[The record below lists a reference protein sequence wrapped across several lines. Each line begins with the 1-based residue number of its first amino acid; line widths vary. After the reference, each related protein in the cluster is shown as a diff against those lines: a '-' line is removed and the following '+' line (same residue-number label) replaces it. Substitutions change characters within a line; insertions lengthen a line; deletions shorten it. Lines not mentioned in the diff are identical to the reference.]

1 MLANEFLAFEHS
13 PLFFVDII
21 IHCSLL
27 RTCRVRVEEKEEF
40 LVYTVLWT
48 LTCHPYLESATALSD
63 KEKERKV
70 NFRTRFFLMLANE
83 FLAFEHSPLFFVD
96 IIIHCSLLR
105 TCRVRVEEKE
115 EFLVYTVLWTLT
127 CHPYL
132 ESATALSDYYKEKE
146 RKVNFRTRFF
156 LMLANEFL
164 AFEHS
169 PLFFVDI
176 IIHCSLLRT
185 CRVRVEEKEEF
196 LVYTV
201 LWTLTCHPYLESA
214 TALSDTYP
222 HCSNDIVN
230 SCLAILNLM
239 LCMQ

>member
-1 MLANEFLAFEHS
+1 MSSQRGSAHKPRPLQNGVERLAAVFRESKLIAKDQ
-13 PLFFVDII
+13 PLGA
-21 IHCSLL
+21 
-27 RTCRVRVEEKEEF
+27 
-40 LVYTVLWT
+40 T
-48 LTCHPYLESATALSD
+48 LTDGQSRILMTIASKSVRRSYYYYYYPY
-63 KEKERKV
+63 
-70 NFRTRFFLMLANE
+70 
-83 FLAFEHSPLFFVD
+83 
-96 IIIHCSLLR
+96 
-105 TCRVRVEEKE
+105 
-115 EFLVYTVLWTLT
+115 Y
-127 CHPYL
+127 YYY
-132 ESATALSDYYKEKE
+132 YYKEKE

-214 TALSDTYP
+214 TAL
-222 HCSNDIVN
+222 
-230 SCLAILNLM
+230 
-239 LCMQ
+239 

>member
-1 MLANEFLAFEHS
+1 MTIAS
-13 PLFFVDII
+13 K
-21 IHCSLL
+21 S
-27 RTCRVRVEEKEEF
+27 VRRS
-40 LVYTVLWT
+40 YYYYY
-48 LTCHPYLESATALSD
+48 PY
-63 KEKERKV
+63 
-70 NFRTRFFLMLANE
+70 
-83 FLAFEHSPLFFVD
+83 
-96 IIIHCSLLR
+96 
-105 TCRVRVEEKE
+105 
-115 EFLVYTVLWTLT
+115 Y
-127 CHPYL
+127 
-132 ESATALSDYYKEKE
+132 YYKEKE

-214 TALSDTYP
+214 TALSDKRSTVQVKGWGIELEMVITVINAI
-222 HCSNDIVN
+222 HGCSDELFNTQK
-230 SCLAILNLM
+230 SCMLQIILSNIFM
-239 LCMQ
+239 Y

>member
-1 MLANEFLAFEHS
+1 MFIIVARGLHTIKNYSIPDKVQMCYRAVTDSWLQIKSDLLPHGLPTDQEFRSVTRML
-13 PLFFVDII
+13 
-21 IHCSLL
+21 
-27 RTCRVRVEEKEEF
+27 RVN
-40 LVYTVLWT
+40 YGLWIFR
-48 LTCHPYLESATALSD
+48 CVESASALSD
-63 KEKERKV
+63 
-70 NFRTRFFLMLANE
+70 
-83 FLAFEHSPLFFVD
+83 
-96 IIIHCSLLR
+96 
-105 TCRVRVEEKE
+105 
-115 EFLVYTVLWTLT
+115 Y
-127 CHPYL
+127 YY
-132 ESATALSDYYKEKE
+132 YYKEKE

-214 TALSDTYP
+214 TALSDKEKEQK
-222 HCSNDIVN
+222 SILDIDFF
-230 SCLAILNLM
+230 
-239 LCMQ
+239 LC

>member
-1 MLANEFLAFEHS
+1 MTIAS
-13 PLFFVDII
+13 K
-21 IHCSLL
+21 S
-27 RTCRVRVEEKEEF
+27 VRRS
-40 LVYTVLWT
+40 YYYYYY
-48 LTCHPYLESATALSD
+48 PY
-63 KEKERKV
+63 
-70 NFRTRFFLMLANE
+70 
-83 FLAFEHSPLFFVD
+83 
-96 IIIHCSLLR
+96 
-105 TCRVRVEEKE
+105 
-115 EFLVYTVLWTLT
+115 Y
-127 CHPYL
+127 YY
-132 ESATALSDYYKEKE
+132 YYKEKE

-214 TALSDTYP
+214 TALSDTVPFQMSLY
-222 HCSNDIVN
+222 
-230 SCLAILNLM
+230 ILSDACVIRVMITSYAAQTSISIPLSAAGP
-239 LCMQ
+239 L

>member
-1 MLANEFLAFEHS
+1 MTIAS
-13 PLFFVDII
+13 K
-21 IHCSLL
+21 S
-27 RTCRVRVEEKEEF
+27 VRRS
-40 LVYTVLWT
+40 Y
-48 LTCHPYLESATALSD
+48 
-63 KEKERKV
+63 
-70 NFRTRFFLMLANE
+70 
-83 FLAFEHSPLFFVD
+83 
-96 IIIHCSLLR
+96 
-105 TCRVRVEEKE
+105 
-115 EFLVYTVLWTLT
+115 
-127 CHPYL
+127 
-132 ESATALSDYYKEKE
+132 YYKEKE

-214 TALSDTYP
+214 TALSDKEKEQK
-222 HCSNDIVN
+222 SILDIVF
-230 SCLAILNLM
+230 SHVSE
-239 LCMQ
+239 

>member
-1 MLANEFLAFEHS
+1 MGSKLQ
-13 PLFFVDII
+13 II
-21 IHCSLL
+21 
-27 RTCRVRVEEKEEF
+27 
-40 LVYTVLWT
+40 
-48 LTCHPYLESATALSD
+48 AAALPEQYY

-70 NFRTRFFLMLANE
+70 NFRT
-83 FLAFEHSPLFFVD
+83 H
-96 IIIHCSLLR
+96 
-105 TCRVRVEEKE
+105 
-115 EFLVYTVLWTLT
+115 Y
-127 CHPYL
+127 YYY
-132 ESATALSDYYKEKE
+132 YYKEKE

-185 CRVRVEEKEEF
+185 CRERVEEKEEF

-214 TALSDTYP
+214 TALSDYSYTFEVQTK
-222 HCSNDIVN
+222 IVFHRN
-230 SCLAILNLM
+230 
-239 LCMQ
+239 

>member
-1 MLANEFLAFEHS
+1 
-13 PLFFVDII
+13 
-21 IHCSLL
+21 
-27 RTCRVRVEEKEEF
+27 
-40 LVYTVLWT
+40 
-48 LTCHPYLESATALSD
+48 
-63 KEKERKV
+63 
-70 NFRTRFFLMLANE
+70 MLANE

-169 PLFFVDI
+169 PLIFVDI

-214 TALSDTYP
+214 TALSDRGL
-222 HCSNDIVN
+222 HCVSHLLVSKGPYKFIAPSPGHQANRAN
-230 SCLAILNLM
+230 CRAAE
-239 LCMQ
+239 

>member
-1 MLANEFLAFEHS
+1 MTIAS
-13 PLFFVDII
+13 K
-21 IHCSLL
+21 S
-27 RTCRVRVEEKEEF
+27 VRRS
-40 LVYTVLWT
+40 Y
-48 LTCHPYLESATALSD
+48 Y
-63 KEKERKV
+63 
-70 NFRTRFFLMLANE
+70 
-83 FLAFEHSPLFFVD
+83 
-96 IIIHCSLLR
+96 
-105 TCRVRVEEKE
+105 
-115 EFLVYTVLWTLT
+115 Y
-127 CHPYL
+127 
-132 ESATALSDYYKEKE
+132 YYKEKE

-214 TALSDTYP
+214 TALSDIRWGRLPCMCCVHTQGGVITTQGRVISTL
-222 HCSNDIVN
+222 HQVIN
-230 SCLAILNLM
+230 LAIETE
-239 LCMQ
+239 

>member
-1 MLANEFLAFEHS
+1 MTIAS
-13 PLFFVDII
+13 K
-21 IHCSLL
+21 S
-27 RTCRVRVEEKEEF
+27 VRRS
-40 LVYTVLWT
+40 YYYYYY
-48 LTCHPYLESATALSD
+48 P
-63 KEKERKV
+63 
-70 NFRTRFFLMLANE
+70 
-83 FLAFEHSPLFFVD
+83 
-96 IIIHCSLLR
+96 
-105 TCRVRVEEKE
+105 
-115 EFLVYTVLWTLT
+115 
-127 CHPYL
+127 
-132 ESATALSDYYKEKE
+132 YYKEKE

-214 TALSDTYP
+214 TALSDTACACASVNAP
-222 HCSNDIVN
+222 RMCSSLGVSNPVKPLI
-230 SCLAILNLM
+230 SM
-239 LCMQ
+239 LEHAYYVRAGRYYCTTIYNADSQSKF

>member
-1 MLANEFLAFEHS
+1 MTIAS
-13 PLFFVDII
+13 K
-21 IHCSLL
+21 S
-27 RTCRVRVEEKEEF
+27 VRRS
-40 LVYTVLWT
+40 YYYY
-48 LTCHPYLESATALSD
+48 PY
-63 KEKERKV
+63 
-70 NFRTRFFLMLANE
+70 
-83 FLAFEHSPLFFVD
+83 
-96 IIIHCSLLR
+96 
-105 TCRVRVEEKE
+105 
-115 EFLVYTVLWTLT
+115 
-127 CHPYL
+127 
-132 ESATALSDYYKEKE
+132 YYKEKE

-214 TALSDTYP
+214 TALSDNCVP
-222 HCSNDIVN
+222 EW
-230 SCLAILNLM
+230 LAV
-239 LCMQ
+239 

>member
-1 MLANEFLAFEHS
+1 MTIAS
-13 PLFFVDII
+13 K
-21 IHCSLL
+21 S
-27 RTCRVRVEEKEEF
+27 VRRS
-40 LVYTVLWT
+40 YYYYYY
-48 LTCHPYLESATALSD
+48 PY
-63 KEKERKV
+63 
-70 NFRTRFFLMLANE
+70 
-83 FLAFEHSPLFFVD
+83 
-96 IIIHCSLLR
+96 
-105 TCRVRVEEKE
+105 
-115 EFLVYTVLWTLT
+115 Y
-127 CHPYL
+127 YYY
-132 ESATALSDYYKEKE
+132 YYKEKE

-214 TALSDTYP
+214 TALSDNYARVFCQLISLPIFSTYASL
-222 HCSNDIVN
+222 SNN
-230 SCLAILNLM
+230 SSISVRFSFIKPFTKA
-239 LCMQ
+239 

>member
-1 MLANEFLAFEHS
+1 MT
-13 PLFFVDII
+13 
-21 IHCSLL
+21 
-27 RTCRVRVEEKEEF
+27 R
-40 LVYTVLWT
+40 
-48 LTCHPYLESATALSD
+48 HPYLESASALSD
-63 KEKERKV
+63 
-70 NFRTRFFLMLANE
+70 
-83 FLAFEHSPLFFVD
+83 
-96 IIIHCSLLR
+96 
-105 TCRVRVEEKE
+105 
-115 EFLVYTVLWTLT
+115 Y
-127 CHPYL
+127 Y
-132 ESATALSDYYKEKE
+132 YYKEKE

-214 TALSDTYP
+214 TALSD
-222 HCSNDIVN
+222 NNNNV
-230 SCLAILNLM
+230 
-239 LCMQ
+239 